1 MTHCQTPLRLFN
13 TLSRSV
19 EEFRP
24 MASPKV
30 RLYACGPTVY
40 GRAHIGNF
48 RTFLFVDLLR
58 RVLVL
63 FGFEPEHV
71 MNYTDVDDKTIA
83 AAKAASLPLREF
95 TNQYIALFE
104 EDLKTLRI
112 LPPDRRPRAT
122 DHIELMIALIEDLI
136 RKGHAYVGEDG
147 SVYFR
152 IASFP
157 DYGKLAH
164 LDRRGLQP
172 GARIAQDEYVKE
184 SVGDFALWKAWKAE
198 DGGVGWASPWGK
210 GRPGWHIE
218 CSAMSMHYLGQEF
231 DIHCGGADLIFP
243 HHENEI
249 AQSCC
254 ATGKAFVRTWL
265 HCSHV
270 LVDGEKMSKS
280 LGNVYSV
287 ADVLAKGYTGR
298 HLRFLLLTASHYR
311 QTLNFTWEGLAAAK
325 AAVDRIDDWLAR
337 WRRLPPTRF
346 AASAPEGEAFLA
358 SFCASLADDLNI
370 SDAVGR
376 FFDFL
381 RATNRA
387 MDLGTLLPDLP
398 SIWEIVDS
406 VLGLGTV
413 GPIEAL
419 RPPSA
424 HPNAEAVILAG
435 ETPPLRVQELL
446 ARRAAARSRRDW
458 KESDSLRKAIEEQG
472 WTVRDTPEGQEL
484 RRR

>member
-1 MTHCQTPLRLFN
+1 MTHCRTPLHLFN
-13 TLSRSV
+13 TFSRTL

-24 MASPKV
+24 IAPPKV

-63 FGFEPEHV
+63 FGFEPEQV

-83 AAKAASLPLREF
+83 AAQAASLPLREL
-95 TNQYIALFE
+95 TGRYIDLFE
-104 EDLKTLRI
+104 NDLRALHI
-112 LPPDRRPRAT
+112 LLPDRRPKAT
-122 DHIELMIALIEDLI
+122 DHIGLMIALVEELLYN
-136 RKGHAYVGEDG
+136 GHAYLGEDR

-152 IASFP
+152 IGSFP

-164 LDRRGLQP
+164 LDRQGLQP

-184 SVGDFALWKAWKAE
+184 SVGDFVLWKAWKPE
-198 DGGVGWASPWGK
+198 DGEVGWDSPWGK

-218 CSAMSMHYLGQEF
+218 CSAMSMHYLGEEF
-231 DIHCGGADLIFP
+231 DIHCGGSDLIFP

-249 AQSCC
+249 AQSRC
-254 ATGKAFVRTWL
+254 ATGKKFAHLWL

-298 HLRFLLLTASHYR
+298 HLRFLLLTAAHYR
-311 QTLNFTWEGLAAAK
+311 QTLNFTWDALAAAK
-325 AAVDRIDDWLAR
+325 AAVGRIDDWLAR
-337 WRRLPPTRF
+337 WRPLPAERF
-346 AASAPEGEAFLA
+346 AAATPEGEAFLA

-370 SDAVGR
+370 SDALGH
-376 FFDFL
+376 FFEFL

-387 MDLGTLLPDLP
+387 MDLGATLPDLP
-398 SIWEIVDS
+398 ALWQAIDS
-406 VLGLGTV
+406 VLGLGEPTD
-413 GPIEAL
+413 I
-419 RPPSA
+419 PS
-424 HPNAEAVILAG
+424 P
-435 ETPPLRVQELL
+435 RVQELV

-458 KESDSLRKAIEEQG
+458 KESDSLREAIEKEG
-472 WTVRDTPEGQEL
+472 WTVRDTAEGQEV